1 MTDIWRI
8 LLVVVLAGCLNIKY
22 WRYAMSSDQFHG
34 KDEKAEK
41 FQRLILG
48 IILLGAYIFEFI
60 PAVIFVAVIM
70 TISSVFSIKY
80 SPIHQLYIKLK
91 KPVPS
96 LNVVQSTSCK
106 VNRFA
111 CLLGLVLIVG
121 SFFSF
126 YLKIETLGWFLVVF
140 VGTLS
145 IIAGTIGFCL
155 GSALYVLIF
164 RNDKNNGKQR
174 IAS

>member
-1 MTDIWRI
+1 
-8 LLVVVLAGCLNIKY
+8 
-22 WRYAMSSDQFHG
+22 MSSDQFHCT
-34 KDEKAEK
+34 DEKAEK

-60 PAVIFVAVIM
+60 PAVIFVAFIM
-70 TISSVFSIKY
+70 TISSVFSVKY
-80 SPIHQLYIKLK
+80 SPIYQSYVRRK
-91 KPVPS
+91 KTVPT
-96 LNVVQSTSCK
+96 LNVVQGTTCQ

-111 CLLGLVLIVG
+111 CLLGLVLLMG
-121 SFFSF
+121 SFLSF

-145 IIAGTIGFCL
+145 VIAGTIGFCL

-164 RNDKNNGKQR
+164 RNGKNNGKQR
-174 IAS
+174 ISN

>member
-1 MTDIWRI
+1 MNSNQIQST
-8 LLVVVLAGCLNIKY
+8 
-22 WRYAMSSDQFHG
+22 
-34 KDEKAEK
+34 DEKAEK

-60 PAVIFVAVIM
+60 PVVIFVTVIM
-70 TISSVFSIKY
+70 TISSVFSVKY
-80 SPIHQLYIKLK
+80 SPIYQSYIRFK

-96 LNVVQSTSCK
+96 LNVVQEKACQSS
-106 VNRFA
+106 RFA
-111 CLLGLVLIVG
+111 CLLGLILLMG

-155 GSALYVLIF
+155 GSALYVSIF
-164 RNDKNNGKQR
+164 RNGKNNGKQR
-174 IAS
+174 ISS

>member
-1 MTDIWRI
+1 
-8 LLVVVLAGCLNIKY
+8 
-22 WRYAMSSDQFHG
+22 MSSDQFHCT
-34 KDEKAEK
+34 DEKAEK
-41 FQRLILG
+41 FQRLCLG
-48 IILLGAYIFEFI
+48 IILLISYIFEYI
-60 PAVIFVAVIM
+60 PTAIFVAVMM
-70 TISSVFSIKY
+70 TISSVFSVKY
-80 SPIHQLYIKLK
+80 SPIYQLYIRLK

-96 LNVVQSTSCK
+96 LK
-106 VNRFA
+106 VIQETTCQASRFA
-111 CLLGLVLIVG
+111 CLLGLILLIG

-155 GSALYVLIF
+155 GSALFVLIF

-174 IAS
+174 ITS

>member
-1 MTDIWRI
+1 
-8 LLVVVLAGCLNIKY
+8 
-22 WRYAMSSDQFHG
+22 MSSNQFQSTDQ
-34 KDEKAEK
+34 KAEK

-70 TISSVFSIKY
+70 TISSVFSLKF
-80 SPIHQLYIKLK
+80 SPIHQLYIRLK
-91 KPVPS
+91 KPIPS
-96 LNVVQSTSCK
+96 LSVVQRTSCQ

-111 CLLGLVLIVG
+111 CLLGLVLILG

-145 IIAGTIGFCL
+145 VIAGTIGFCL
-155 GSALYVLIF
+155 GSALYALIF

-174 IAS
+174 ITS